1 MQAFLGG
8 LNPEFNF
15 RAQLILS
22 ATDWPTLDQTI
33 ASILEEETRLANQ
46 DGVAPVY
53 GENRAAHM
61 HNQVSAAVE

>member
-1 MQAFLGG
+1 M
-8 LNPEFNF
+8 
-15 RAQLILS
+15 
-22 ATDWPTLDQTI
+22 DWPTLDQTI

-53 GENRAAHM
+53 GENRAALM